1 MKTTISLLL
10 TILLTTNLFSKT
22 NIETENNFLFSN
34 NETKTSVIIEDEDG
48 VNQQGSF
55 YIGTSSG
62 LIFNN
67 SKIEGVDESTS
78 SIHLEAQIGYF
89 VIDNLSILTGINSH
103 EKDQDI
109 LFSLRYYMNNFF
121 PEVGYKLYGNKQKST
136 IFGVGYNH
144 MLNENISVDPT
155 ISFENTSKD
164 GNKLSS
170 DFSFKL
176 NLGIYF

>member
-1 MKTTISLLL
+1 MKTKISLIL

-22 NIETENNFLFSN
+22 NVERNFPFSN
-34 NETKTSVIIEDEDG
+34 NETKTSVIIDDEDD
-48 VNQQGSF
+48 VKQKGSL
-55 YIGTSSG
+55 YIGTSSS

-67 SKIEGVDESTS
+67 FKIEGDESTS
-78 SIHLEAQIGYF
+78 STHLEAQIGYF
-89 VIDNLSILTGINSH
+89 VIDNLSILAGISSH
-103 EKDQDI
+103 QKDQDI
-109 LFSLRYYMNNFF
+109 SLSLRYYMNNFF
-121 PEVGYKLYGNKQKST
+121 PEVGYKLYGNKQTST
-136 IFGVGYNH
+136 IFGVGYNY